1 MGILSNPL
9 RAREQRLP
17 VYHTPSSP
25 SKERYSDDEYDY
37 SDDEQSERSYHS
49 ESSSSYSSRNASG
62 SRPSGLLLRPKQKAL
77 LGPLKPKRFAHI
89 YPYRLPAKVTRYVVL
104 SVVAAILLMI
114 LGLIRASQVENWKVA
129 NGKVKASAPQPHVWE
144 KFPFLERYYGGIRTL
159 RPFAESE
166 PSYPHEPAAAH
177 SSSSL
182 PSEKKKTT
190 TTTTTT
196 TGDETSQR
204 SSVPSSLS
212 WDKYP
217 AANVESDVQE
227 CFIDAA
233 GTVRVPPLRYYNGR
247 PHGFPE
253 HVSGSYEVLK
263 LPEEICFERYGRYG
277 PYGFGYSQRSG
288 GLSTGEFGDRDGFDA
303 VWETT
308 PQVDYREVDWA
319 DVQRRCFGANAG
331 RYKALPSSLASP
343 SPNGFYIGGEAG
355 SESILGKR
363 ADSTT
368 TNATES
374 GSTQSTENTNNT
386 NNTKNNKTAN
396 VASHGTTAR
405 TAVVVRCWDE
415 YLFREDDIANIRSMI
430 AELSMASGGRY
441 DVHLLVQVKDD
452 GKYPIWADREAY
464 ERRIN
469 DTIPAEFR
477 GLVTLWTETQMLA
490 LYQGV
495 YDLWTRG
502 PDLPVHGVYRGL
514 SMAMQHFAYQHPEY
528 DFFWQWEMDIRY
540 TGHYYDLVTKLEQWA
555 KAQPRKGLWERNSR
569 FYFPS
574 VHGTW
579 EDFSQ
584 MSRVQSEMGVAG
596 ADKTPPLSPPPSPLS
611 PPSHPAA
618 AAAAAGLKTSKMVW
632 GPVRPSDQQDWF
644 ETDDDPVPPTTYE
657 ADKYT
662 WGVGEE
668 ADLISLNPIFDPEAT
683 TWMLKDDI
691 TGFNRT
697 HPHAL
702 PPRRAAIITTSRLSR
717 RLLLK
722 MHRMTAYK
730 KQFAFPEMWPAT
742 VALQHGY
749 KAVSAPHPIYVDR
762 RWPLDYMSQMYNA
775 GRDGS
780 SGGSRT
786 SVFGE
791 REHNLKGLSWFY
803 NSGFAPNL
811 YKRWVGLRVNN
822 DGGEDFEQTVDEGK
836 TAAGA
841 GAGAGGV
848 GAMPGGE
855 GRMCVP
861 PMLLHPV
868 KEVELPVEGASGG
881 DEEEKEGGR
890 VESDPSA

>member
-9 RAREQRLP
+9 RTREQRLP
-17 VYHTPSSP
+17 YYQTPNSH

-37 SDDEQSERSYHS
+37 SDEGESEGSYYS
-49 ESSSSYSSRNASG
+49 ESSSSYGSRNASG
-62 SRPSGLLLRPKQKAL
+62 AGATPRGLLLLPPKQKASFQ
-77 LGPLKPKRFAHI
+77 PLKQNKMSSI

-104 SVVAAILLMI
+104 GVVLAIVLMI
-114 LGLIRASQVENWKVA
+114 LSLIRASQVENWKVA
-129 NGKVKASAPQPHVWE
+129 NGKVKTGPPRPHVWE
-144 KFPFLERYYGGIRTL
+144 KFPFLERYYGGIKTL
-159 RPFAESE
+159 KPFTESE
-166 PSYPHEPAAAH
+166 PSYPHEPATAAAAAAATH
-177 SSSSL
+177 SSSS
-182 PSEKKKTT
+182 PSEKKTT
-190 TTTTTT
+190 KR
-196 TGDETSQR
+196 DEASQ
-204 SSVPSSLS
+204 SSMPPSSLS

-217 AANVESDVQE
+217 AANVESGVQE
-227 CFIDAA
+227 CFIDVA
-233 GTVRVPPLRYYNGR
+233 GKIRVPPLRYYNGR

-277 PYGFGYSQRSG
+277 PYGFGYSKRNG
-288 GLSTGEFGDRDGFDA
+288 GLSTGEHGDMQGFDS

-308 PQVDYREVDWA
+308 PRVDYRQVDWA
-319 DVQRRCFGANAG
+319 DVQRRCFNANAG
-331 RYKALPSSLASP
+331 RYKAVGSSTASP
-343 SPNGFYIGGEAG
+343 HGFYVGGESK
-355 SESILGKR
+355 SESIASKR

-368 TNATES
+368 NTDTD
-374 GSTQSTENTNNT
+374 GSTFTKADSINGTDSTDST
-386 NNTKNNKTAN
+386 KTA
-396 VASHGTTAR
+396 VSHGTTAR

-452 GKYPIWADREAY
+452 GKHPIWADREAY

-469 DTIPAEFR
+469 ETIPMEFR

-502 PDLPVHGVYRGL
+502 PELPVHGVYRGL
-514 SMAMQHFAYQHPEY
+514 TMAMQHFAYQHPEY
-528 DFFWQWEMDIRY
+528 DYFWQWEMDIRY
-540 TGHYYDLVTKLEQWA
+540 TGHYYDFVTKLEQWA
-555 KAQPRKGLWERNSR
+555 KAQPRKGLWERSSR

-584 MSRVQSEMGVAG
+584 MSRVQSEMGLVG
-596 ADKTPPLSPPPSPLS
+596 ADNPWQKMPGPDKTPPPSH
-611 PPSHPAA
+611 SHPA
-618 AAAAAGLKTSKMVW
+618 GPGSSTGSGMIW
-632 GPVRPSDQQDWF
+632 GPVRPSDEQDWF
-644 ETDDDPVPPTTYE
+644 ETEDDPVPPTAYE
-657 ADKYT
+657 ADKYA

-668 ADLISLNPIFDPEAT
+668 ADYISLNPIFDPEGT
-683 TWMLKDDI
+683 TWMLRDDI
-691 TGFNRT
+691 TGYNRT
-697 HPHAL
+697 QQPL
-702 PPRRAAIITTSRLSR
+702 PPRRAAIITTSRMSR
-717 RLLLK
+717 RLLIK

-749 KAVSAPHPIYVDR
+749 KAVSAPHPVYVDR
-762 RWPLDYMSQMYNA
+762 RWPVDYMAKLYNA
-775 GRDGS
+775 GKDGS

-786 SVFGE
+786 SIFGE
-791 REHNLKGLSWFY
+791 REHNLRGLSWFY

-811 YKRWVGLRVNN
+811 YKRWVGLKVNN
-822 DGGEDFEQTVDEGK
+822 DGGEDFEQTVDETRG
-836 TAAGA
+836 GD
-841 GAGAGGV
+841 GRSGV

-855 GRMCVP
+855 GRMCIP

-868 KEVELPVEGASGG
+868 KDVELPVEAPPQGG
-881 DEEEKEGGR
+881 EEEEGGGGGQ